1 MTRSVTSIPVQEK
14 DPSGPEDS
22 NTPGLALM
30 TSYAPVSIG
39 MLSLTPGSARAIV
52 IAASVS
58 FSAGCTAPLIE
69 APGDCDQNK
78 YEYGAP
84 DQVPSHPLHDL
95 KVK

>member
-39 MLSLTPGSARAIV
+39 MLSLTPGSASAIS

-58 FSAGCTAPLIE
+58 FTAGVPPPSSRHPATATRTSMSMAHQIRFLRIR
-69 APGDCDQNK
+69 CMI
-78 YEYGAP
+78 
-84 DQVPSHPLHDL
+84 L
-95 KVK
+95 K